1 MLQRILKVCEPPVVR
16 ERGRP
21 AGERGVML
29 VLFVVRGSVVQG
41 EMGAGEMDAERGVVV
56 VVEEVEVEEDGGE
69 VVVVGVVVVVV
80 FDLVGVLVSFWLD
93 SGLKYWQLID

>member
-1 MLQRILKVCEPPVVR
+1 
-16 ERGRP
+16 
-21 AGERGVML
+21 ML

-41 EMGAGEMDAERGVVV
+41 EMGAGEMDAERGVVD
-56 VVEEVEVEEDGGE
+56 VVEEEVEEDGGE
-69 VVVVGVVVVVV
+69 VVVVGVVVVV